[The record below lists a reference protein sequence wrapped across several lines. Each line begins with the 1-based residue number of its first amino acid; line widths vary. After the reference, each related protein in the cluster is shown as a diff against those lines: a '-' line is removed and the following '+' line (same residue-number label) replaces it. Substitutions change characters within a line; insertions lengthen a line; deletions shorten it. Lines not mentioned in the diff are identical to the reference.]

1 MFHEILLYD
10 FLEIFFIIFIY
21 YCCVDMC
28 VGLYWY
34 LSVHVVLGQFSGVSP
49 EVFLYVQASIH
60 DCFKCLFP
68 LAKFPNID
76 VCTKG
81 EHFRDFWDI

>member
-1 MFHEILLYD
+1 MCGFILVLQ
-10 FLEIFFIIFIY
+10 
-21 YCCVDMC
+21 C
-28 VGLYWY
+28 
-34 LSVHVVLGQFSGVSP
+34 VHVVLGQFSGVSS

-76 VCTKG
+76 VYTKG
-81 EHFRDFWDI
+81 EHFQDFWVHVMTSPSRKAGVVQQLS